1 MNEVPSTPPLAVDAQ
16 EPQTQSAAPPAVV
29 PFAVSRTMVWGL
41 GSALLLALVLIGAV
55 WQRLNITQEQLAK
68 QSAESGFNSQEAR
81 TLARQAQDQVR
92 ETAARQALM
101 EARLSE
107 VTLQRTQLEELIQS
121 LSRSRDENLVVDIES
136 SLRLAQ
142 QQAQLTG
149 SVEPLVATLKSA
161 EQRLTRASQPRLAA
175 VQRALAHDL
184 ARVKAATVS
193 DTPALL
199 VKMDEV
205 IRLIDDLPLSNA
217 PAMSI
222 VAPTLITKTD
232 NALLNWWQRALDL
245 VWHEARGLLRVSR
258 IDQPEAALLS
268 PDQAFFVR
276 ENLKLRLLN
285 ARLGLLARQLD
296 ASRSDLLAANRLV
309 AAYFNPT
316 AKKTQLVLEDVRQ
329 MQGQMRTLDLPR
341 VDESLAALSAAAAGR

>member
-1 MNEVPSTPPLAVDAQ
+1 MSETPSAPTLADADTAPQAPIDAVP
-16 EPQTQSAAPPAVV
+16 VV
-29 PFAVSRTMVWGL
+29 APFAVTRAMVWGL
-41 GSALLLALVLIGAV
+41 SLALLLALVLIGAV

-81 TLARQAQDQVR
+81 TLARQAQEQVR

-107 VTLQRTQLEELIQS
+107 VTLQRSQLEALIQS
-121 LSRSRDENLVVDIES
+121 LSRSRDENLVVDMES

-175 VQRALAHDL
+175 VQRALQHDL

-199 VKMDEV
+199 LKMDEV
-205 IRLIDDLPLSNA
+205 IRLIDDLPLSNGPVSTPVMA
-217 PAMSI
+217 PEINTSNN
-222 VAPTLITKTD
+222 V
-232 NALLNWWQRALDL
+232 LLNWWQRALDL
-245 VWHEARGLLRVSR
+245 VWQEARGLVRVSR

-268 PDQAFFVR
+268 PDQSFFVR

-296 ASRSDLLAANRLV
+296 ASRSDLLAASRLV
-309 AAYFNPT
+309 ATYFNPA

-329 MQGQMRTLDLPR
+329 MQGQMRTLELPR

>member
-1 MNEVPSTPPLAVDAQ
+1 MNEAPSSLPLADDKAA
-16 EPQTQSAAPPAVV
+16 PQTPIDAAMGVA
-29 PFAVSRTMVWGL
+29 PFAVSRAMVVGL
-41 GSALLLALVLIGAV
+41 GLGVVLALVLIGTV

-175 VQRALAHDL
+175 VQRALVHDL

-217 PAMSI
+217 PAASA
-222 VAPTLITKTD
+222 VAPAVITQTD
-232 NALLNWWQRALDL
+232 NALLNWWQRALDV

-285 ARLGLLARQLD
+285 ARLGLLARQID
-296 ASRSDLLAANRLV
+296 ASRSDLLAVNRLV

-316 AKKTQLVLEDVRQ
+316 ARKTQLVLEDVRQ
-329 MQGQMRTLDLPR
+329 LQGQMRSLDLPR